1 MIFRGV
7 FLQEMKNKKETLHR
21 AQNIY
26 QKINAS
32 NNKPR
37 FRPNIPRVHSLKCA

>member
-7 FLQEMKNKKETLHR
+7 FLQEMKNKKETLHG
-21 AQNIY
+21 AKNIY
-26 QKINAS
+26 QKISAS

-37 FRPNIPRVHSLKCA
+37 FLPNTPRAHNPKCA